1 MPLQGEN
8 SLLLKGNRNALHL
21 INQLIR
27 QLDTAKPQIE
37 LSLWIIDVS
46 KNEAD
51 QLGINWQAD
60 YGTGKMKVAFN
71 FSELNQFTGFS
82 FFSKIRALSAK
93 GQANMVSRPIILT
106 QDNTPAIFDNNTTF
120 YSKLQGERTSS
131 LESITYGTKVS
142 VTPRIAN
149 QRKSVEMIIELE
161 DGAQKKDADGAG
173 GEDAL
178 PVINRTNISTIARV
192 AQGNTLLIGGYT
204 RENTHRHNDKIPL
217 LGDIPL
223 AGRLFQFESVK
234 TEKMVRLFLLQPR
247 ILQQDFFSDTE
258 ITGHIPFNYENKQ
271 GIKMIQKL
279 KQDY

>member
-1 MPLQGEN
+1 M
-8 SLLLKGNRNALHL
+8 
-21 INQLIR
+21 
-27 QLDTAKPQIE
+27 
-37 LSLWIIDVS
+37 
-46 KNEAD
+46 
-51 QLGINWQAD
+51 
-60 YGTGKMKVAFN
+60 
-71 FSELNQFTGFS
+71 
-82 FFSKIRALSAK
+82 
-93 GQANMVSRPIILT
+93 
-106 QDNTPAIFDNNTTF
+106 
-120 YSKLQGERTSS
+120 SS

-149 QRKSVEMIIELE
+149 QRKSVEMIIDLE
-161 DGAQKKDADGAG
+161 DGAQKKEADGTG
-173 GEDAL
+173 SEDAL

-204 RENTHRHNDKIPL
+204 RENTRRHNDKIPL

-258 ITGHIPFNYENKQ
+258 ISGHVPFNNENKQ
-271 GIKMIQKL
+271 GIEMMKKL